1 MRRLGYGLFVFLLI
15 VAGHFGSAQAPRKYP
30 PLTDY
35 MMPRDAE
42 ISMAKSA
49 APAKISDRATIKI
62 LTTSGFQDA
71 RATPS

>member
-1 MRRLGYGLFVFLLI
+1 
-15 VAGHFGSAQAPRKYP
+15 
-30 PLTDY
+30 